1 MTQLELKE
9 HFRDKLIPHYKLAIE
24 RCMGKEYQE
33 AMIVCDFMNVDFGIC
48 LCSVVHFGKSIYGN
62 EIMNKGFWYDYP
74 YRSSS
79 TPEIL
84 DLLQKRVDKMESIVN
99 S

>member
-24 RCMGKEYQE
+24 RCRGKEYRE
-33 AMIVCDFMNVDFGIC
+33 AMIICIKMSVDYGVCWCVESLLKEDITFIIPGYDN
-48 LCSVVHFGKSIYGN
+48 
-62 EIMNKGFWYDYP
+62 FWFKP
-74 YRSSS
+74 VWAARA